1 MHNLRRFFVATVIPA
16 IIVTIFAVSSVAATG
31 NAGKVALCHWAN
43 HKFVKVTVSMNA
55 MPAHLRHGD
64 AVTDEYGECATVESF
79 ATKEKK
85 EKPSRD

>member
-16 IIVTIFAVSSVAATG
+16 IIVTIFAVSSVAAVG
-31 NAGKVALCHWAN
+31 NAGKVAICHWAN

-64 AVTDEYGECATVESF
+64 VLTDFYGDCSAE
-79 ATKEKK
+79 
-85 EKPSRD
+85 